1 MWTTEHTGTSSARPE
16 QLFAVLAAA
25 ERWPE
30 WNEGVAGLELHG
42 PFEAGTTAVMVLP
55 DDTALPFRLTW
66 VEPGAGFEDLTEVP
80 DAGVSVRVRHEL
92 TAEGEDTR
100 ITYRCSVEGA
110 VPEEV
115 AAQIGQAVS
124 ADFPDVIA
132 ALAARAEGRR

>member
-30 WNEGVAGLELHG
+30 WNDGVRRLELHG

-92 TAEGEDTR
+92 VPEADGTR
-100 ITYRCSVEGA
+100 ITYRCSVEGD
-110 VPEEV
+110 VPDEV
-115 AAQIGQAVS
+115 AAEIGQAVS
-124 ADFPDVIA
+124 ADFADVIA
-132 ALAARAEGRR
+132 ALAERTEGRR